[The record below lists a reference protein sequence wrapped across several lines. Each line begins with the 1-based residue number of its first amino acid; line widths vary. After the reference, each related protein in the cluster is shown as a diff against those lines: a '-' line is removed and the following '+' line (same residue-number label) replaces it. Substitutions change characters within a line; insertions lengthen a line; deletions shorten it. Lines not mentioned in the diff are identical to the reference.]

1 MLPTKL
7 RPDVPGKIDP
17 GTDTNDSSVNV
28 IHFNAYNA
36 GVVEDKT
43 FLFHCYVSTCF
54 SNYDNVIYTF
64 IPYIQPM
71 YNDTRNIYLNM
82 PL

>member
-36 GVVEDKT
+36 GVVEDET
-43 FLFHCYVSTCF
+43 RFLFHCYV
-54 SNYDNVIYTF
+54 
-64 IPYIQPM
+64 
-71 YNDTRNIYLNM
+71 
-82 PL
+82 

>member
-1 MLPTKL
+1 MFYVSENY
-7 RPDVPGKIDP
+7 PDYASQKIDP

-43 FLFHCYVSTCF
+43 FLFHCYV
-54 SNYDNVIYTF
+54 
-64 IPYIQPM
+64 
-71 YNDTRNIYLNM
+71 
-82 PL
+82 